1 MKIKDF
7 VQTFPNIT
15 IKEIADNSD
24 TLRSGLLDM
33 YNKVEMISLNYNL
46 DDLHQ
51 DQIQSLVNE
60 IKDLVFII
68 KR

>member
-7 VQTFPNIT
+7 VHTFPNIT

-60 IKDLVFII
+60 IKDLVLII